1 MEVIFSLILFL
12 ITSFLLLRHHSSTSK
27 HKHHQRLPPTPPCL
41 PIIGHLHFLGRLHHR
56 SLHTLSLRYGPIL
69 RLRLGHLP
77 VLLVSSPSTA
87 QQCFTTN
94 DIIFANRPRLLA
106 GHHLGYNYTALP
118 YLPYGPHCRTLRRVI
133 ANLALSS
140 HQLQVTS
147 HIREQETTFMMK
159 NIIDQITTKNVS
171 VGQKRAMINLRT
183 YLDQLVYNV
192 IMRMINGKRWRDSG
206 ELFPL
211 SSAMSTC
218 DFLPELRW
226 VFGLEEKVMKLR
238 DRRDVLFQGII
249 DEARSAKGQGG
260 GEGTTK
266 TMVEGLLELQRKEP
280 EYFTDDILKGILL
293 VMISAGTD
301 TTARTIEWAMS
312 LLLNHPH
319 ILLKLRLEI
328 DSITAAAAATPR
340 LLLDNDLPS
349 LPYLRS
355 VLSETL
361 RLYPAAPLLVPHL
374 SSSPSSISGYHVD
387 ANTILLV
394 NAWAIHR
401 SEESW
406 TDALVFRPER
416 WNDEQEDGELAL
428 ASGFRYLPFGVGR
441 RTCPGSGLAMRE
453 IMLGLGRL
461 VQGFE
466 WERVGEE
473 LVSLEEEGGLVMAKK
488 EPLVAVCTPRV
499 VISDLIFAELD
510 VSMSGL

>member
-12 ITSFLLLRHHSSTSK
+12 ITTFLLLRHHSSTTK
-27 HKHHQRLPPTPPCL
+27 HKHHQRLPPTPPWL

-56 SLHTLSLRYGPIL
+56 SFHALSLRYGPIL

-87 QQCFTTN
+87 QQCFTSN

-159 NIIDQITTKNVS
+159 TIIDQITTKNVS
-171 VGQKRAMINLRT
+171 VGQKSAMINLRT
-183 YLDQLVYNV
+183 HLDQLMYNV

-226 VFGLEEKVMKLR
+226 VFGLEEKVVKLR

-249 DEARSAKGQGG
+249 NEARRGKGQGG
-260 GEGTTK
+260 GEGTMK

-312 LLLNHPH
+312 VLLNHPH

-328 DSITAAAAATPR
+328 DSITTAAAATPR
-340 LLLDNDLPS
+340 LLHDNDLPS

-355 VLSETL
+355 VLTETL
-361 RLYPAAPLLVPHL
+361 RLYPTAPLLVPHL

-387 ANTILLV
+387 SNTILLV

-416 WNDEQEDGELAL
+416 WNNEQEDGELAL

-441 RTCPGSGLAMRE
+441 RTCPGAGLAMRGM
-453 IMLGLGRL
+453 MLGLGRL

-473 LVSLEEEGGLVMAKK
+473 LVSLEEAGGLVMAKK
-488 EPLVAVCTPRV
+488 EPLVAVCTPRK

-510 VSMSGL
+510 LSTSGL